1 MQAERTLIFL
11 KPDCIQRGLCGSVLS
26 RFEKRGL
33 KIVAVKMLKISP
45 ELSKKHY
52 SHLTSKPF
60 YPDLEKFVTS
70 HPVIAMI
77 IEGKEAVE
85 VVRNMLGA
93 TNARRAPSGTI
104 RGDFS
109 MSTSR
114 NIIHASESKEIA
126 EKEIANFF
134 KKEEIFEYKMLNE
147 HYFYAD
153 DE

>member
-1 MQAERTLIFL
+1 MTLQQSLVFL
-11 KPDCIQRGLCGSVLS
+11 KPDCLQRGLIGEVIG

-33 KIVAVKMLKISP
+33 RIVGMKMLKISS

-52 SHLTSKPF
+52 AHLTSKPF

-70 HPVIAMI
+70 YPVVAMV

-85 VVRNMLGA
+85 VLRNMLGP
-93 TNARRAPSGTI
+93 TNSRKAPSGTI

-114 NIIHASESKEIA
+114 NIIHASDSVDSA
-126 EKEIANFF
+126 VKEIANFF
-134 KKEEIFEYKMLNE
+134 KKEEIYNYKLVNE
-147 HYFYAD
+147 DFIYAS